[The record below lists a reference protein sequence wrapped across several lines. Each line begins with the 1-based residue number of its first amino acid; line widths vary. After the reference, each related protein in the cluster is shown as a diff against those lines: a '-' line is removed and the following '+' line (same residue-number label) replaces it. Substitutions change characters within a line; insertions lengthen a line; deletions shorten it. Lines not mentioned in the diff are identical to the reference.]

1 MCSCSCRQKK
11 SNFFSC
17 LLVRWISRLVGDRLF
32 LSFSESHQEISLYL
46 VKLRSYPNDAYFK
59 ETTRDDTFQ
68 SRFETTHKGFDQIRL
83 IPLVN
88 DFRLGQI
95 SQKGNKWANS
105 NSFFSWRS
113 FGALSNDTILVSDIT
128 ILNDQH
134 VKSLKPG
141 NTLSCFIFWNFY
153 DSQETLRAWSSFE
166 TV

>member
-11 SNFFSC
+11 SNLFSC

-68 SRFETTHKGFDQIRL
+68 SRFETTHKGFDQIWL

-95 SQKGNKWANS
+95 SQKGNKWTNRNS
-105 NSFFSWRS
+105 SFSWRS
-113 FGALSNDTILVSDIT
+113 FGALSNDSILVSDNT
-128 ILNDQH
+128 ILR
-134 VKSLKPG
+134 SLDLNNKRLRSG
-141 NTLSCFIFWNFY
+141 KTLNCFIFWNF
-153 DSQETLRAWSSFE
+153 
-166 TV
+166 